1 MTTSTAAATS
11 ASPSASTETP
21 LLERRDGRIV
31 TLTMNRPER
40 LNALSRE
47 MSDMLYEAILRTDA
61 DPDVGAVIITGSGR
75 GFCAGGDVKN
85 MAERKNPDRAERL
98 AYLKQSHKVPLAMRN
113 SSKVIITAING
124 PATGAG
130 LGIATVGDIRIAGRS
145 ARFGAAFAN
154 VGLAGDWGV
163 SWLLTRTVGPSL
175 ARQLLLS
182 AELIDAERAFQI
194 GLVNHL
200 VDDAALMDEAKRI
213 ATRYAEGPGLSFKLI
228 KQNLLHAEGAT
239 FADSLDVEAENQV
252 AAMMSEDHKE
262 AVAAFLGKRKGVF
275 KGK

>member
-1 MTTSTAAATS
+1 MSTSTAAATS
-11 ASPSASTETP
+11 PSTSTEKQ
-21 LLERRDGRIV
+21 LLESRDGRIV
-31 TLTMNRPER
+31 TLTLNRPER
-40 LNALSRE
+40 LNALSAE
-47 MSDMLYEAILRTDA
+47 MSDLLYQAILRTDA
-61 DPDVGAVIITGSGR
+61 DPDVGAVIITGAGR

-85 MAERKNPDRAERL
+85 MAERKNPNREERL
-98 AYLKQSHKVPLAMRN
+98 AHLKQSHKVPLAMRA

-163 SWLLTRTVGPSL
+163 SWLLTRTVGPSM

-182 AELIDAERAFQI
+182 AELIDANRAFQL

-200 VDDAALMDEAKRI
+200 VDDTELLAEAKRI
-213 ATRYAEGPGLSFKLI
+213 ATRYAEGPGMSFKLI

-252 AAMMSEDHKE
+252 AAMMTEDHKE

>member
-1 MTTSTAAATS
+1 MTTATAAATS
-11 ASPSASTETP
+11 TDTSATP
-21 LLERRDGRIV
+21 LLESRDGRIV
-31 TLTMNRPER
+31 TLTMNRPDR
-40 LNALSRE
+40 LNALSGE
-47 MSDMLYEAILRTDA
+47 MSDMLYEAILRTDK
-61 DPDVGAVIITGSGR
+61 DPDVGCVIITGAGR

-85 MAERKNPDRAERL
+85 MAERKNPNRAERL

-163 SWLLTRTVGPSL
+163 SWLLTRTIGPSL

-182 AELIDAERAFQI
+182 AELIDADRALQI

-200 VDDAALMDEAKRI
+200 VDDAALLDEAKRI

-239 FADSLDVEAENQV
+239 FADFLDVEAENQV

>member
-1 MTTSTAAATS
+1 MSTATAAATTTD
-11 ASPSASTETP
+11 AKP
-21 LLERRDGRIV
+21 LLESRDGRIV
-31 TLTMNRPER
+31 TLTLNRPER
-40 LNALSRE
+40 LNALSAE
-47 MSDMLYEAILRTDA
+47 MSDLLYQAILRTDK
-61 DPDVGAVIITGSGR
+61 DPDVGAVIITGAGR

-85 MAERKNPDRAERL
+85 MAERKNPNREERL
-98 AYLKQSHKVPLAMRN
+98 AHLKQSHKVPLAMRA
-113 SSKVIITAING
+113 SSKVIVTAING

-163 SWLLTRTVGPSL
+163 SWLLTRTVGPSM

-182 AELIDAERAFQI
+182 AELIDANRAFQL

-200 VDDAALMDEAKRI
+200 VDDTALLDEAKKI
-213 ATRYAEGPGLSFKLI
+213 ATRYAEGPGMSFKLI

-239 FADSLDVEAENQV
+239 FADSLDIEAENQV
-252 AAMMSEDHKE
+252 TAMMTEDHKE

>member
-11 ASPSASTETP
+11 TSPSTEKP
-21 LLERRDGRIV
+21 LLESRDGRIV
-31 TLTMNRPER
+31 TLTLNRPER
-40 LNALSRE
+40 LNALSAE
-47 MSDMLYEAILRTDA
+47 MSDLLYQAILRTDA
-61 DPDVGAVIITGSGR
+61 DPDVGAVIITGAGR

-85 MAERKNPDRAERL
+85 MAERKNPNREERL
-98 AYLKQSHKVPLAMRN
+98 AHLKQSHKVPLAMRA

-163 SWLLTRTVGPSL
+163 SWLLTRTVGPSM

-182 AELIDAERAFQI
+182 AELIDANRAFQL

-200 VDDAALMDEAKRI
+200 VDDTALMDEAKRI
-213 ATRYAEGPGLSFKLI
+213 ATRYAEGPGMSFKLI

-252 AAMMSEDHKE
+252 TAMMTEDHKE

-275 KGK
+275 RGK